1 MMTGYCDWATFGTV
15 EATAL
20 RPGDHDELVEIASV
34 HCDPADI
41 PILRHWIDRQ
51 PEAFTIVRSGS
62 GEILGFVG
70 ILLLAEASSDDLAID
85 PVVAAAWHHASRND
99 PPRPGQVIGV
109 NRFSDDRVHG
119 QSTSPTFNV
128 VSWKCTQVWLT
139 TPGLSWF
146 YITVRDEQ
154 FWTPMMSY
162 LDFHRVRDV
171 DADVGGMRLS
181 AYCRDWRRLGPAA
194 WLDLMEERELGG
206 PIVAPPAPPVL
217 VVLSEDDF
225 AAAVRKAL
233 GDLARP
239 DRLVTNPL
247 MASRVVIDQSAHA
260 TPAGI
265 AEVLRLGLASLPDDP
280 RTDKAR
286 RALERTSTAPCH
298 KRPRPRCSA
307 WPSPPTGATF
317 ALAPTCSSA
326 RSGNGSSTAAHRDLG
341 PGERWRPLVVQRGD
355 RLPTRL
361 DPYEL

>member
-1 MMTGYCDWATFGTV
+1 MMTGYWDWATFGTV

-20 RPGDHDELVEIASV
+20 RPGDHDQLVEIASV
-34 HCDPADI
+34 HGDPADL
-41 PILRHWIDRQ
+41 PILRHWLDRQ
-51 PEAFTIVRSGS
+51 PEAFTIVRTGS

-70 ILLLAEASSDDLAID
+70 ILLLDAPSSDDLAVD
-85 PVVAAAWHHASRND
+85 PVVAAAWRHASRND

-109 NRFSDDRVHG
+109 NRFFDDRLHG

-139 TPGLSWF
+139 TPGLAWF

-162 LDFHRVRDV
+162 LDFHRVRDA

-217 VVLSEDDF
+217 VVLAEDDF
-225 AAAVRKAL
+225 AAAVRNAL
-233 GDLARP
+233 RDLARP
-239 DRLVTNPL
+239 DRLTTNPL
-247 MASRVVIDQSAHA
+247 TASRVVTDQSTHA
-260 TPAGI
+260 TPADI

-286 RALERTSTAPCH
+286 RALERTYFH
-298 KRPRPRCSA
+298 
-307 WPSPPTGATF
+307 GAV
-317 ALAPTCSSA
+317 SQE
-326 RSGNGSSTAAHRDLG
+326 TAAEVLG
-341 PGERWRPLVVQRGD
+341 MAFSTYRRHLRAGTDMLIGTLWQW
-355 RLPTRL
+355 
-361 DPYEL
+361 ELYGRTP